1 MCCPTGGTRTISG
14 DGIVV
19 RDADAVTLLI
29 AAATSY
35 RSYEDVTAD
44 PAARVAA
51 ALDPASRKSIE
62 TLRAAHVHD
71 YQQLF
76 NRVTLDLGV
85 FEAGDRPTSAS
96 ARSATGA
103 IPVLPRSISSMAAI
117 C

>member
-1 MCCPTGGTRTISG
+1 MHVI
-14 DGIVV
+14 V

-35 RSYEDVTAD
+35 RNYEDISAD

-51 ALDPASRKSIE
+51 ALDPASRKSID
-62 TLRAAHVHD
+62 TLRAAHVDD

-76 NRVTLDLGV
+76 NRVTLDLGASKRV
-85 FEAGDRPTSAS
+85 PTDERIQTFGD
-96 ARSATGA
+96 GDD
-103 IPVLPRSISSMAAI
+103 PVSPRSISSTAAI